1 MPPMPQIGP
10 GARKGGPGPH
20 GARLNMEKP
29 ENAGS
34 TLKKLIKY
42 IGRNKYL
49 FFALIAIM
57 LIITMLGLAAPS
69 IQQVAIDYI
78 TIGKDRTSVD
88 FNGLGKTLIVLGVV
102 YLLSSGFTFLQG
114 ICSARLSQ
122 FTVRTMRHDLFKNLV
137 RLPIKYL
144 DTHNHGDIMSRM
156 TNDVENIS
164 TTVSQSIGS
173 LISGVLTII
182 GTIVI
187 MLVYSPLLTLIS
199 LSTIFLTIIVSSF
212 LTKFMKKYFVQQQIL
227 LGRLNGHVEEMV
239 TGYRTVVSYS
249 KEKDACAEFE
259 EMSNELKK
267 CAVKAQI
274 FGGVMGPC
282 MNLISNFGFIL
293 IAAFGGWLAIKGS
306 ITIGTIQAFILYSKQ
321 FSRPINEIANQYANI
336 QTAIAGAERIFD
348 VMESDTEED
357 NGTAEFNIDEVK
369 GNIRFKDI
377 DFSYVPDKQVL
388 NDLNLDVKAGQKIA
402 IVGATGSGKTTIVNL
417 LTRFYPIDS
426 GEISIDG
433 TNIYDIPKDKLRKS
447 IAIVLQDTVL
457 FSDTIEENIRYGR
470 ADATLDDIKKAA
482 AFANADEFIERLP
495 DGYRTKL
502 TEGGANLSQG
512 QRQLL
517 SIARAVLADPKI
529 LILDEATSSVDT
541 RTEMNIQS
549 AMVALMKNRTSLIIA
564 HRLSTIRDADK
575 IVVID
580 SGHVAEEG
588 DHDELIKKKGCYY
601 ELYQTQFAGVK
612 T

>member
-1 MPPMPQIGP
+1 MPPMPPMGP
-10 GARKGGPGPH
+10 GSRKGGPQ
-20 GARLNMEKP
+20 GARLTMEKP
-29 ENAGS
+29 KNAGA

-57 LIITMLGLAAPS
+57 LIITLLSLAAPM
-69 IQQVAIDYI
+69 IQQIAIDCI
-78 TIGKDRTSVD
+78 TITKKRTSVD
-88 FNGLGKTLIVLGVV
+88 FSGLGKTLVVLGIV
-102 YLLSSGFTFLQG
+102 YLLSSLFTFLQG

-122 FTVRTMRHDLFKNLV
+122 YTVGTMRHDLFKNLV

-173 LISGVLTII
+173 LISGVLTIA

-187 MLVYSPLLTLIS
+187 MLIYSPLLTLIS
-199 LSTIFLTIIVSSF
+199 LSTIFLTIIVSAF

-227 LGRLNGHVEEMV
+227 LGQLNGHVEEMV
-239 TGYRTVVSYS
+239 TGYKTVVSYS
-249 KEKDACAEFE
+249 KEKDACDDFE
-259 EMSNELKK
+259 KMSNELKK

-293 IAAFGGWLAIKGS
+293 IAAFGGWLAIKGH

-321 FSRPINEIANQYANI
+321 FSRPINEIANQYASI

-348 VMESDTEED
+348 VMDADKEADDPKADFDAES
-357 NGTAEFNIDEVK
+357 VK
-369 GNIRFKDI
+369 GNIVFKDI
-377 DFSYVPDKQVL
+377 DFSYVPDKPVL
-388 NDLNLDVKAGQKIA
+388 TDLDLEVKAGQKIA

-426 GEISIDG
+426 GEITVDG
-433 TNIYDIPKDKLRKS
+433 QSIYDIPKDDLRRS

-457 FSDTIEENIRYGR
+457 FSATIADNIRYGK
-470 ADATLDDIKKAA
+470 ADATLEDIKKAA

-495 DGYRTKL
+495 DGYDTLL
-502 TEGGANLSQG
+502 TEGGSNLSHG

-541 RTEMNIQS
+541 RTEMIIQS

-580 SGHVAEEG
+580 AGKVAEEG
-588 DHDELIKKKGCYY
+588 SHDELISKKGCYY
-601 ELYQTQFAGVK
+601 DLYQTQFSGVK